1 MSISLYSNRPNLVIG
16 FHGCDQSTVD
26 KVVSGEEHLKASE
39 NDYDWLGHGIYFW
52 ENNEIRALEWA
63 KELSQRKNSSI
74 KNPAVIGAVIDLGHC
89 FDLTDSAYLKELK
102 STYDLLVEV
111 SELSGNPL
119 PKNEDVDINKSGDL
133 LLRKLDCSVISM
145 THQLNKEA
153 EQEPYDSV
161 RGVFWEGNRLYP
173 NAGFAEKNHIQICI
187 CNPNCIKGYFI
198 PRILDENFVNP

>member
-173 NAGFAEKNHIQICI
+173 
-187 CNPNCIKGYFI
+187 
-198 PRILDENFVNP
+198 